1 MIIINHR
8 ISRFSE
14 NDIYKLEELSKKGI
28 KNFEIDLQ
36 LCQDDIVIYHNF
48 TLENLGIFKNL
59 EDIPYNNLKEKGISN
74 LDNLF
79 IVLQKLDPLNI
90 FLDLKGYD
98 NKLIHLLLPKIQSI
112 SMHNIYLQSFNLNF
126 IYLIKEY
133 RLFKDKNWKIGFLI
147 AGFIPNITYDVDYIA
162 IESCYYPLLKNIN
175 LPIYLYTVNG
185 KDELINID
193 TPRRYIY

>member
-1 MIIINHR
+1 
-8 ISRFSE
+8 
-14 NDIYKLEELSKKGI
+14 
-28 KNFEIDLQ
+28 
-36 LCQDDIVIYHNF
+36 
-48 TLENLGIFKNL
+48 
-59 EDIPYNNLKEKGISN
+59 
-74 LDNLF
+74 
-79 IVLQKLDPLNI
+79 
-90 FLDLKGYD
+90 
-98 NKLIHLLLPKIQSI
+98 
-112 SMHNIYLQSFNLNF
+112 MHNIYLQSFNLNF

-193 TPRRYIY
+193 TPVEGIFTDYPENFIN